1 MSKRTLVPAAALL
14 LAVTGLLVPGTA
26 HAADARPAATAES
39 RSAVVVAPGEKLRLG
54 NGYAMTLTRDERC
67 VGSADGHICKS
78 VTDGNQPPG
87 TVSLQSFGE
96 AHGTLYSPLYIGP
109 GRAARMT
116 VTRAGQT
123 LEAQVVTLAG
133 RPGYAT
139 GYVWGAAGELDEPT
153 VTVYDAAGRVLAR
166 Y

>member
-1 MSKRTLVPAAALL
+1 MSKRTLVPAAVLMLAL
-14 LAVTGLLVPGTA
+14 TGLTAPAAA
-26 HAADARPAATAES
+26 HAAEARPAAAAQS
-39 RSAVVVAPGEKLRLG
+39 RAVVVVGPGERVELG
-54 NGYAMTLTRDERC
+54 RGYAMTLTRAERC

-87 TVSLQSFGE
+87 TVSLQSFSEG
-96 AHGTLYSPLYIGP
+96 ARTLYSPLYIGP

-116 VTRAGQT
+116 VATAGRT
-123 LEAQVVTLAG
+123 LEAQVVTLPG

-139 GYVWGAAGELDEPT
+139 GHVWGATDESADRT

>member
-1 MSKRTLVPAAALL
+1 MRRFGGRAHLQERHRRQPA
-14 LAVTGLLVPGTA
+14 
-26 HAADARPAATAES
+26 
-39 RSAVVVAPGEKLRLG
+39 
-54 NGYAMTLTRDERC
+54 
-67 VGSADGHICKS
+67 
-78 VTDGNQPPG
+78 PG

-96 AHGTLYSPLYIGP
+96 EHGTLYSPLYIGP

-116 VTRAGQT
+116 VTAGTET
-123 LEAQVVTLAG
+123 LEARVVTLAG

-139 GYVWGAAGELDEPT
+139 GYVWGAAGDMDERT